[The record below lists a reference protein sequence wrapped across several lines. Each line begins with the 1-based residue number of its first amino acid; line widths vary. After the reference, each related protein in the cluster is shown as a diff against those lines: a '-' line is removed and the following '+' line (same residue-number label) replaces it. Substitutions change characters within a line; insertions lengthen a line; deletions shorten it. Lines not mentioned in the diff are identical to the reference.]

1 MYRLR
6 LFLLLSAFLV
16 ASFLSAQSGLSGL
29 RVDSILS
36 GPHDVEQ
43 LGNLNTALANMINN
57 GETVSDTLF
66 ERSIAMALELE
77 EWYFAAEMYLNRSAY
92 DINKGN
98 LTKSITHANKAI
110 EIAQSSGD
118 KEAEALSY
126 NMKIRIMMADGK
138 MKESADLALYLVE
151 KYKAERNTIKEAQV
165 YTLLSELS
173 TNLGDFPMTL
183 NYDSI
188 ALDLARKGGND
199 EVLARSLHVS
209 AENFVLLGDPAKG
222 LMLATEAINLA
233 EKNDFSRAVIRNI
246 TDVLMSANI
255 ELGNYEA
262 ARENLAVMEAFGREE
277 KFAWWMVTKGKL
289 LQRIGRNEE
298 ARDLLLEAAGMIRAT
313 SNSPVSLRR
322 AYVALQTVDLNE
334 AEYDTVVHY
343 GRLIKAQ
350 EDSLQIARNIRHLQ
364 ELEEKYK
371 AGEKESEIQLQKEK
385 LAAQEAKLY
394 FLVAGFL
401 FALFAA
407 LGFFLMNQQLKKRN
421 VENEALLRDKE
432 TLVGEIHHRVKNNLQ
447 VVSSLLQ
454 IQRRGLD
461 FDDEKGREALQ
472 ESQNRVSAMGLIHNK
487 LYQGKEV
494 TSVHMP
500 DYLEDLGDTLLDAY
514 RLEEQVEIFYD
525 IEDILLDV
533 DDAIP
538 LGLII
543 NELITNSLKYAF
555 PKGREGTIEVSL
567 LREEEG
573 LKLKVSDDGV
583 GVAAAEKRT
592 DSTSF
597 GRNLIGLLTQK
608 LKGELKILEGK
619 GYGVEVLFGQEN

>member
-1 MYRLR
+1 MHY
-6 LFLLLSAFLV
+6 FCALLLAFFITPSL
-16 ASFLSAQSGLSGL
+16 FAQPSSYEQNAE
-29 RVDSILS
+29 SILS
-36 GPHDVEQ
+36 SPHDMEQ
-43 LGNLNTALANMINN
+43 LLNLSTALANMINN
-57 GETVSDTLF
+57 GETVSDSLF
-66 ERSIAMALELE
+66 DRSIAMACGLGAPD
-77 EWYFAAEMYLNRSAY
+77 FVARFYLNRGIY
-92 DINKGN
+92 NMNGN
-98 LTKSITHANKAI
+98 DLTNSLVYLDKAI
-110 EIAQSSGD
+110 EVAQAND
-118 KEAEALSY
+118 NRKIETVAY
-126 NMKIRIMMADGK
+126 NAKIRTIAIGGK
-138 MKESADLALYLVE
+138 VREAADLALYVIG
-151 KYKAERNTIKEAQV
+151 KYKAEGDTINEALT

-173 TNLGDFPMTL
+173 SGLGDYEMTL
-183 NYDSI
+183 KYDSI
-188 ALDLARKGGND
+188 AVDLARKMED
-199 EVLARSLHVS
+199 DKILTESLYTS
-209 AENFVLLGDPAKG
+209 AANFTFLGYPAKG
-222 LMLATEAINLA
+222 LELATEAMSLADKNNLS
-233 EKNDFSRAVIRNI
+233 EVMIKNI
-246 TDVLMSANI
+246 TDALMDANI
-255 ELGNYEA
+255 ELGNYEDA
-262 ARENLAVMEAFGREE
+262 LENLAVMEAFGREE

-533 DDAIP
+533 DRAIP
-538 LGLII
+538 LGLMI

-567 LREEEG
+567 FREEER
-573 LKLKVSDDGV
+573 LRLKVSDDGV
-583 GVAAAEKRT
+583 GVAAAKKRT

-597 GRNLIGLLTQK
+597 GRNLIGLLTKK
-608 LKGELKILEGK
+608 LKGELKVLEGE
-619 GYGVEVLFGQEN
+619 GYGVEVLFGQENRI